1 MNLELTLKP
10 ETPMDLYSSLKKQ
23 FTPTP
28 GGVFRPS
35 TVGDLWGDIPK
46 GLTRQEATKWISI
59 LTPAGR
65 EALLAQPR
73 FNWHQIFNWV

>member
-10 ETPMDLYSSLKKQ
+10 ETPMDLYNSLKQ

-35 TVGDLWGDIPK
+35 TVGDLWGDMPK
-46 GLTRQEATKWISI
+46 GMTRQEATKWVSF

>member
-10 ETPMDLYSSLKKQ
+10 DTPMDLYNSLKQ

-35 TVGDLWGDIPK
+35 KVDELKGNIPK
-46 GLTRQEATKWISI
+46 GMTRQEATKGVSF